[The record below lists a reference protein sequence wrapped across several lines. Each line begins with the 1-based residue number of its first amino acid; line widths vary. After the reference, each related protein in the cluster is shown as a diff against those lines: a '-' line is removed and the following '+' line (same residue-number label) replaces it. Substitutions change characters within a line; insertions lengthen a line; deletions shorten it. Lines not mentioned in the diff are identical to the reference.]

1 MSNPIKPADPQQ
13 RVMQKL
19 QTLIET
25 DPQLAALVPIESV
38 GESIC
43 APGQSLDQ
51 AMDKAFDG
59 YADRPALGSRD
70 YDIAHPTE
78 TKKRTRSYKPSF
90 KTITYAQLQK
100 RIHNVANA
108 WTSHPTHGVKPDERV
123 CIFGFTSAEFA
134 ILDFSTAYVHAITV
148 PMQVGAAHTD
158 IDAVFASIRPVTV
171 AVTASELASLS
182 QKVAGKDY
190 IRSLVVFDY
199 DDRDDHDREQFKNAR
214 AHLAAGASDVQ
225 LISLQDLESFG
236 GTTEWVALKAHPEG
250 PARTASIVHSSG
262 STGKAKAAL
271 VSEKAIQYYWVSIVK
286 DAPPIISLALAPLSH
301 LLGKGTLVSV
311 LKQGGTAYFTLAP
324 DLSTLFDDIRI
335 ARPTFVGFFPR
346 IIELIY
352 QHYQN
357 EVARYARENS
367 ASEEVAREQVK
378 HAMRG
383 HYLGDRLCF
392 SLFGGSQMSSAVKE
406 FFTDCFDALLTDAYG
421 NTEGGQVAV
430 NGLIQ
435 RPPVIDYKLRDVPE
449 LGYYATD
456 KPFPRGELCFK
467 SIQTI
472 SGYYN
477 APEATEKLFD
487 EDGFICTGDIVEEY
501 EPDHIA
507 IIDRRNDVL
516 KLSQGEYVAV
526 GVLGS
531 IFEGGSDLIGQIYVY
546 GHSQRSYLLAVIVPD
561 EASVTAHL
569 GPDPDDEA
577 LDSLLRHELHR
588 VAKQEGIRSFEV
600 PKDFIIEHEPFSEAN
615 GLLSGLRKRARPALE
630 RKYGPRLEGLYESL
644 EYKKS
649 EKRSKLMDPN
659 STLTVLEK
667 LLGLLEVDLNIKVV
681 DSAMPSSFHELGG
694 DSLGAVSLSRSIEE
708 VFQVDMQA
716 DLILSPT
723 GNLKKWTEYIQQA
736 SSGENTRPTCASVHG
751 KNVVEINRHA
761 LSLTN
766 FIEADILE
774 SAKAL
779 PSPPAESSTVLLT
792 GANGFLGRF
801 VCLAWLEKLAP
812 KGGKLICLVRARDN
826 ASAKMR
832 LDRAYVGLDSKMAQ
846 RFDELARD
854 HLDIFA
860 GDVAEAEMG
869 LDPADYQRLSREV
882 DRVVHVAALVNHRL
896 SYANLFGAN
905 VGGTAEIIRFSLAAR
920 KKAVDFVSTVAVH
933 PLLGASQVSTEDAP
947 LLDRVELSDAY
958 AAGYGTSKWAG
969 EQLLQQAHQHYALP
983 VNVFRGDMML
993 AHQIYK
999 GQINTADMFTRL
1011 LYSLIHT
1018 GLAPHSFFPLK
1029 QDGTKTSGHYDGLP
1043 VDVVAAAVVGAD
1055 STENEYRTY
1064 NLENYH
1070 RNDDCSLD
1078 RFVDWIEAAG
1088 YPMTR
1093 IKGYQEWFSSFKKAH
1108 SLLSDEQQSHSAM
1121 EILDAFA
1128 LPQSEKAG
1136 AVPCDRFKRLIE
1148 DLPVGPE
1155 VPHLSQSY
1163 INKCLQDMRLLDLIE
1178 PAADQSLLFQGGQ
1191 NDD

>member
-1 MSNPIKPADPQQ
+1 MSNPIKTTDPQE

-43 APGQSLDQ
+43 APGQSLAE
-51 AMDKAFDG
+51 AMDKAFEG

-70 YDIAHPTE
+70 YDIGHS
-78 TKKRTRSYKPSF
+78 TKNGKRERSYQPSF

-108 WTSHPTHGVKPDERV
+108 WISHPEHGVKPDERV

-134 ILDFSTAYVHAITV
+134 LLDFSTAYAHAITV
-148 PMQVGAAHTD
+148 PMQIGAAHTN
-158 IDAVFASIRPVTV
+158 IDEAFASIRPVTV

-182 QKVAGKDY
+182 RKVAGKEY
-190 IRSLVVFDY
+190 IRSLVAFDY
-199 DDRDDHDREQFKNAR
+199 DDRDEHDREQFEDAR
-214 AHLAAGASDVQ
+214 AILAAGGTDVQ
-225 LISLQDLESFG
+225 LISLQDLESIG
-236 GTTEWVALKAHPEG
+236 GMTDWVPLKAHPKG
-250 PARTASIVHSSG
+250 PERTASIVHSSG

-357 EVARYARENS
+357 EAARYARENGTG
-367 ASEEVAREQVK
+367 EEVAREQVK
-378 HAMRG
+378 RVMRD

-392 SLFGGSQMSSAVKE
+392 SLFGGSQMSPAVKE

-449 LGYYATD
+449 LGYYASD

-477 APEATEKLFD
+477 APEATNKLFD

-531 IFEGGSDLIGQIYVY
+531 VFEGGSDLIGQIYVY

-569 GPDPDDEA
+569 GPDPDKEA

-600 PKDFIIEHEPFSEAN
+600 PKDFIIDHEAFSEAN

-630 RKYGPRLEGLYESL
+630 RKYGSRLEALYESL
-644 EYKKS
+644 EHENSK
-649 EKRSKLMDPN
+649 KRSELMDPD

-667 LLGLLEVDLNIKVV
+667 LVGLLEVDLNIKVV
-681 DSAMPSSFHELGG
+681 DSAMPASFHELGG

-708 VFQVDMQA
+708 VFQVEMQA
-716 DLILSPT
+716 DQILSPT
-723 GNLKKWTEYIQQA
+723 GNLQKWNQYIQQA

-751 KNVVEINRHA
+751 RNISEINHHELE
-761 LSLTN
+761 LSA
-766 FIEADILE
+766 FIGADILQT
-774 SAKAL
+774 AHDL
-779 PSPPAESSTVLLT
+779 PGAAAASNTILLT

-801 VCLAWLEKLAP
+801 VCLAWLERLEQT
-812 KGGKLICLVRARDN
+812 GGKLICLVRGHDN
-826 ASAKMR
+826 ASARAR
-832 LDRAYVGLDSKMAQ
+832 LDSIYLGLDSRLAQ
-846 RFDELARD
+846 RYNELARD
-854 HLDIFA
+854 HLEVFA
-860 GDVAEAEMG
+860 ADVTEYQMG
-869 LDPADYQRLSREV
+869 LRPEDYRRLSRDV

-905 VGGTAEIIRFSLAAR
+905 VGGTAEIICFSLTER
-920 KKAVDFVSTVAVH
+920 KKSIDFVSTVAVH
-933 PLLGASQVSTEDAP
+933 PLLDTSRAHTEDSP
-947 LLDRVELSDAY
+947 LLETVELSDGY
-958 AAGYGTSKWAG
+958 AAGYGASKWAG
-969 EQLLQQAHQHYALP
+969 EQLLQQAHRHHELP
-983 VNVFRGDMML
+983 VNIFRGDMML
-993 AHQIYK
+993 PHQTYQ

-1018 GLAPHSFFPLK
+1018 GLAPHSFLPLK
-1029 QDGTKTSGHYDGLP
+1029 QDGTKNSGHYDGLP
-1043 VDVVAAAVVGAD
+1043 VDIVAAAVAGAD

-1070 RNDDCSLD
+1070 RKDDCSLD

-1093 IKGYQEWFSSFKKAH
+1093 IEDYHEWFSSFKKAH
-1108 SLLSDEQQSHSAM
+1108 SLLSGEQQSHSAM
-1121 EILDAFA
+1121 EILNAFA
-1128 LPQSEKAG
+1128 LPQPEKAG
-1136 AVPCDRFKRLIE
+1136 VMPCDRFRQLIE
-1148 DLPVGPE
+1148 ALPIGPE

-1163 INKCLQDMRLLDLIE
+1163 INKCLQDMRLLDLIA
-1178 PAADQSLLFQGGQ
+1178 PVADQSTFS
-1191 NDD
+1191 